1 MSGFRCTALAA
12 LTATSLSTSLCLA
25 GAASAG
31 DTATWNG
38 DYILTLSANAKTGTS
53 IAASQPEPA
62 KQISVSMSST
72 CATGVCIAT
81 VNNPAP
87 PKNDSMPKSIEFVW
101 NGAQWVRQMEW
112 KWDCLLPDG
121 TVEYDPAKS
130 TSVYTPGQN
139 GTFTGLF
146 HTDIFSGACQGS
158 VEMPL
163 SAKPAPSA
171 ASRIPVN

>member
-1 MSGFRCTALAA
+1 MPRLRSTALAA
-12 LTATSLSTSLCLA
+12 LL
-25 GAASAG
+25 AASLGASLGLAAAAHAG

-38 DYILTLSANAKTGTS
+38 NYILTLSANAKTGTS

-81 VNNPAP
+81 VNNPPP
-87 PKNDSMPKSIEFVW
+87 PKNDSMPTSIEFVW
-101 NGAQWVRQMEW
+101 NGAQWVRKIEW

-130 TSVYTPGQN
+130 TSVYTPGPN
-139 GTFTGLF
+139 GSFTGLF
-146 HTDIFSGACQGS
+146 HTDIFSGACEGN
-158 VEMPL
+158 VDMPL

-171 ASRIPVN
+171 TSQIPVN